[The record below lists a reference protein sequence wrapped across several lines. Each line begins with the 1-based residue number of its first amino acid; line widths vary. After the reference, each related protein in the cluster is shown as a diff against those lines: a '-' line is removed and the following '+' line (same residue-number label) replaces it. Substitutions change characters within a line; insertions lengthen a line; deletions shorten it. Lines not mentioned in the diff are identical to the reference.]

1 MQNVHARKKSVG
13 HTAHTRIKEG
23 TMNTHPYVRAY
34 MAGAIVP
41 TLFLIV
47 VLGGFIVVR
56 LVLQFPEPVER
67 LIVFPMAVVPNLF
80 GLWNM
85 LYARLREGRNYSI
98 GVHGALLP
106 FVLAPLA
113 AVVAC
118 WLEFLKTTH
127 GGIVYFGMPVPY
139 GMLAAGF
146 CVAMA
151 IYYLVW
157 KYIVNF
163 FNGVVGIE

>member
-1 MQNVHARKKSVG
+1 
-13 HTAHTRIKEG
+13 
-23 TMNTHPYVRAY
+23 MNTHPYVRAY
-34 MAGAIVP
+34 MAGAIMP

-47 VLGGFIVVR
+47 VLTGFIIIR

-80 GLWNM
+80 GLWNA
-85 LYARLREGRNYSI
+85 LYVRVHEGRSYSI
-98 GVHGALLP
+98 GLHGALLP

-113 AVVAC
+113 GTVAS
-118 WLEFLKTTH
+118 WLGFLQRMQ
-127 GGIVYFGMPVPY
+127 GGVLYFGVPVQY
-139 GMLAAGF
+139 GFLAAGF
-146 CVAMA
+146 CVALA

-163 FNGVVGIE
+163 FNGVVGIA

>member
-1 MQNVHARKKSVG
+1 
-13 HTAHTRIKEG
+13 
-23 TMNTHPYVRAY
+23 MNTHPYVRAY

-47 VLGGFIVVR
+47 ALAGFIIVR
-56 LVLQFPEPVER
+56 FVLQFPEPIER
-67 LIVFPMAVVPNLF
+67 IIVFPMAVVPNLY

-85 LYARLREGRNYSI
+85 LYVRFREGSNYSI

-113 AVVAC
+113 ATVAR
-118 WLEFLKTTH
+118 WLGFLKTMH
-127 GGIVYFGMPVPY
+127 GGVVYFGAPIHY
-139 GMLAAGF
+139 GGLAAGF
-146 CVAMA
+146 CVALA

-163 FNGVVGIE
+163 FNGVVGVA